1 MTLVVSLHAAKVC
14 FKFLFFDSR
23 REPTSPEIVALAYR
37 LTTSGAVE
45 PPCARI
51 NVIRDRT
58 ENCGSYSGSEFAID
72 SPEISD

>member
-14 FKFLFFDSR
+14 FKSLLFDSKLGL
-23 REPTSPEIVALAYR
+23 TSSEIVALAYR

-58 ENCGSYSGSEFAID
+58 EDCGSCSGSEFAID